1 MTFHICWKI
10 STRNTFGLKKKEILV
25 PDVATIVSHVVYQP
39 DVATPRGHI
48 LMSGSTKKQTCMN
61 TDPVCGSNSFA
72 IIIV

>member
-1 MTFHICWKI
+1 MLE
-10 STRNTFGLKKKEILV
+10 NLNLGLKKRTILV

-39 DVATPRGHI
+39 DVTTPRGHI
-48 LMSGSTKKQTCMN
+48 LMSGSTKKQTFMN

>member
-1 MTFHICWKI
+1 MLENLNLQHLWPKK
-10 STRNTFGLKKKEILV
+10 KKKEILV

-39 DVATPRGHI
+39 NVTTPRGHI

-61 TDPVCGSNSFA
+61 TDPACGSNSFA